1 MIFPQKLEKVN
12 FYLPEL
18 NAYHELT
25 VFAASTGL
33 SMETFYQREAISGK
47 KTTGIR
53 GFRFNMD
60 MTFDQ
65 LVDHDAMTDFLNDL
79 YQEYTSGG
87 DTIRMYLKPRAEI
100 APQTDYVDVTVAD
113 AMANFDYNNTIRK
126 HGYKLSFTG
135 TFVDIGIG
143 LVFLLDNAQ
152 IFIFDNSGNRIL
164 VALNPL

>member
-12 FYLPEL
+12 FYLPVRDG
-18 NAYHELT
+18 YHELT
-25 VFAASTGL
+25 VSGVTTGF

-47 KTTGIR
+47 KQTGIR
-53 GFRFNMD
+53 GFRFSMD

-65 LVDHDAMTDFLNDL
+65 FVDHEAMAEFWNEL
-79 YQEYTSGG
+79 YQEYINGG
-87 DTIRMYLKPRAEI
+87 DIIRLYLTPRSEI
-100 APQTDYVDVTVAD
+100 TPQADYIEVTTSAM
-113 AMANFDYNNTIRK
+113 MANFDYTSTVRR
-126 HGYKLSFTG
+126 HGYNMSFTG
-135 TFVDIGIG
+135 SFVDIGIG